1 LHYELPTHQY
11 IQQVEAP
18 VTLFHGTSDG
28 VVAYKNSERLLP
40 LLKPV
45 DELVTID
52 GGSHNNLYDYPKM
65 IQKLD
70 SVLSL

>member
-1 LHYELPTHQY
+1 
-11 IQQVEAP
+11 
-18 VTLFHGTSDG
+18 

-52 GGSHNNLYDYPKM
+52 GGSHNNLYEYPKM
-65 IQKLD
+65 VQKLD